1 MISWVI
7 RIMLRLTAASSM
19 IMDLSFIIKH
29 PGRDLKGARPVPF
42 NPMNLFFCFIAHFIE
57 QNIGNNAQNQ
67 STGNRSERDLSNR
80 ECHTADSG
88 NQNDRRSK
96 QIPVIIEINRLQH
109 LQAGYSDETVQSDTD
124 TTHDTAWNRG
134 QERGE
139 RTNERN
145 QNGQNRCRLLS
156 GW

>member
-1 MISWVI
+1 MAASGIPRRRMPRSTRSSVPLFFSMISWVI

-88 NQNDRRSK
+88 NQNDGRSK
-96 QIPVIIEINRLQH
+96 
-109 LQAGYSDETVQSDTD
+109 
-124 TTHDTAWNRG
+124 
-134 QERGE
+134 
-139 RTNERN
+139 
-145 QNGQNRCRLLS
+145 
-156 GW
+156 